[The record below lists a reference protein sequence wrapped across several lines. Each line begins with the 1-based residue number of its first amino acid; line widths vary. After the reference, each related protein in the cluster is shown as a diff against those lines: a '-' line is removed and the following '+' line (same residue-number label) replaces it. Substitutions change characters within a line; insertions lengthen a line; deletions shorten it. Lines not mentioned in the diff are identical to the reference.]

1 MKETDN
7 IKMEINI
14 GGERLSLVVPF
25 LSQNAVRD
33 TERRVQDLFQSW
45 SARFPDKT
53 PPEILAMVAY
63 RFAYIYGEIEEQT
76 SRALALAEETE
87 RKFDR
92 IIRRGQNE
100 TASEDTEE
108 PERLSDAARTGD
120 YTNF

>member
-14 GGERLSLVVPF
+14 GGERISLTVPF

-53 PPEILAMVAY
+53 PREILAMVAY
-63 RFAYIYGEIEEQT
+63 RFAYIYGEIEAQI
-76 SRALALAEETE
+76 SSALALAEETE
-87 RKFDR
+87 RKLDR
-92 IIRRGQNE
+92 IIRLTQDDA
-100 TASEDTEE
+100 ASEDAEE
-108 PERLSDAARTGD
+108 PEFLSEAERTGD
-120 YTNF
+120 FTSF